1 MRNIVQEAIDER
13 LNDLRNPKSLLS
25 LNKTESDTNKGYN
38 GRQIL
43 EMFQNCEDE
52 GAVKVSI
59 FLDTVECTLQIS
71 NDGSKSFS
79 IEGYDS
85 LLYPGLSSKVS
96 SGYIGNKGLGF
107 RSIINWSEE
116 IKIISN
122 DFVVS
127 FKEENKRDVLLNKL
141 NYTED
146 TLNIV
151 REKRRLKLDVYPIP
165 LLNCG
170 RILDLDV
177 PHLYTTSI
185 IVRYKKEYE
194 NDIRTQLDNISVMT
208 LLFLNNITEVEIS
221 VDGVIKNINVKREQ
235 NAEITK
241 IIHNNEEYFVIE
253 DDGLIDENLLQEN
266 ETIEAKRYSVK
277 IAFSD
282 NLTLKDKVLYNYFK
296 TQIPFELPFVA
307 HASLELDQ
315 NRNHSTESAVNPF
328 VLNKLFQLHLR
339 LVEILKEKNKKSWL
353 PYISINNNDN
363 INLYEPYSSKIN
375 DYWRDFVVYPTLTG
389 AYLDLDEAKDIGNDI
404 AEFLDRVGLGK
415 SFQEQIMF
423 CNLDINPQ
431 HYVNVPDN
439 YIEIIEF
446 IAKDLLLNQR
456 AEFIKLILQQY
467 PNEKFSILI
476 DEQEILIDKNDY
488 VFTDKTSDNKLLKV
502 PSYSKIRFLHPSLF
516 QQLISE
522 LDLQSESNK
531 SRSLKDRLESI
542 SDVHSFEPQTV
553 IKKIISETNDVLKSN
568 SNFKIILKEFYQTI
582 FHNYKAR
589 EDNPDL
595 DFEAQ
600 IPCLNLVG
608 EIVDIKS
615 LTLSKEFTSG
625 EISEKI
631 FGELYDKH
639 SVLTRIE
646 TLGLQSEDIYEL
658 EIFLRW
664 LGINHISIIDIKNQN
679 IDQGYINY
687 INNEENIGI
696 NNYDL
701 FDVKSLNKIVNG
713 FDINRIVAW
722 LTCDQRI
729 IDIFSDFSSKKSFI
743 EKIGYSYYGQKNSN
757 FSKNY
762 IYYIISQHFDVNN
775 YLITNKKEE
784 WFNPFKIDY
793 DYLAGVNPK
802 LDKNEVDRIL
812 SFLGAKKDFND
823 LDLSYLK
830 SKTQE
835 LAARNNPKSAQ
846 VFYKNLVGHY
856 RVNEEKILNVDLYA
870 RVGSNIEVRK
880 STEIYFSDRIQLPEN
895 LTNKF
900 PILYYPSRSGGATA
914 IELFGLKNLNDL
926 DLDIV
931 EIECDDLIKSDFER
945 YIISRIPFIL
955 AYRLDKITKED
966 VKRVQVQL
974 VNKLKVKCCNKLIAS
989 IDGESFD
996 IEMYSYIYQNDQFYI
1011 KIPVKTSI
1019 AELKKNK
1026 QFIDSLSDIFL
1037 KTFDTLDEKKTFE
1050 TILRQSIDDNNYDIN
1065 NDLAEGVLEE
1075 AKILLGVVSI
1085 RLSIWK
1091 SIFTIKNI
1099 EIQNDLTENNIEE
1112 HIASNFP
1119 QFKEYRLF
1127 HSDSTLDEIG
1137 IIRNVLSDL
1146 SIKLE
1151 DYNHVGDFKLNFD
1164 KLFQKELQDYYNN
1177 LKKSLKNQ
1185 LWLNLNIE
1193 NSDKQREFLNF
1204 LFIIEHML
1212 DKVNLNAISS
1222 SYNFN
1227 KIVLSQLKTHLPFVS
1242 FELIDDSMFQEYDA
1256 IEKNIKEFFSDDE
1269 LFQIRKDLQLNSLIY
1284 FENNLGLIKSEL
1296 VETYNNNNVSN
1307 NSEFKLDSNNPAEL
1321 IEDFEI
1327 EIDSS
1332 NFSGSSEN
1340 PWLGGNDELSASG
1353 KKKLGLNVEE
1363 IVKKY
1368 LDSQPSIYAKVEHIS
1383 KTSEGEHYDLKYYDL
1398 DSKKMKF
1405 VECKY
1410 FNGTSFYLSREEKH
1424 FAENNI
1430 DQYEIW
1436 LVNKDCKIYCIKNI
1450 IDLGELQPLTYKINM
1465 RIKEF
1470 YSIS

>member
-1 MRNIVQEAIDER
+1 MRNLVQTAIDER
-13 LNDLRNPKSLLS
+13 LKGLKNYKSLLS

-52 GAVKVSI
+52 GATKVSI
-59 FLDTVECTLQIS
+59 FLDTANCTLQIS
-71 NDGSKSFS
+71 NDGEKAFS

-107 RSIINWSEE
+107 RSIINWADE
-116 IKIISN
+116 IKIVSN
-122 DFVVS
+122 DFIIS
-127 FKEENKRDVLLNKL
+127 FKEENKKDILLNYL

-146 TLNIV
+146 QLGEI
-151 REKRRLKLDVYPIP
+151 REKRRLKPNVYPIP

-170 RILDLDV
+170 KILDLDV
-177 PHLYTTSI
+177 PHLYTTSV

-194 NDIRTQLDNISVMT
+194 NDIRTQLDNISAMT

-221 VDGVIKNINVKREQ
+221 VDGVVKNINVKREI
-235 NAEITK
+235 NASISKVT
-241 IIHNNEEYFVIE
+241 HSGNEYFVIE
-253 DDGLIDENLLQEN
+253 DDGLIDEDLLQEN
-266 ETIEAKRYSVK
+266 ESIEAKRYSVK
-277 IAFSD
+277 IAFSND
-282 NLTLKDKVLYNYFK
+282 LSLKDKVLYNYFK

-315 NRNHSTESAVNPF
+315 NRNHSTESAINPF
-328 VLNKLFQLHLR
+328 VLDKLFQLHLK
-339 LVEILKEKNKKSWL
+339 LVEILKSKNKKSWL
-353 PYISINNNDN
+353 PYQSVSNDD
-363 INLYEPYSSKIN
+363 INLYEPYSNIIN
-375 DYWRDFVVYPTLTG
+375 EYWSDFVVFPTLIGT
-389 AYLDLDEAKDIGNDI
+389 YLNLDEAKNVGNDI
-404 AEFLDRVGLGK
+404 AKFLDKYQLGNI
-415 SFQEQIMF
+415 FQEQIMF
-423 CNLDINPQ
+423 CDLEINPQ
-431 HYVNVPDN
+431 QYIKSPDN
-439 YIEIIEF
+439 FTEILELVATNLTIQ
-446 IAKDLLLNQR
+446 QR
-456 AEFIKLILQQY
+456 AEFIKLLLKYY
-467 PNEKFSILI
+467 PNKKFSVLI
-476 DEQEILIDKNDY
+476 DEEETLIDKYDY
-488 VFTDKTSDNKLLKV
+488 VFTDKTGDNKSLKV
-502 PSYSKIRFLHPSLF
+502 PSYSKIRFLHSSLF
-516 QQLISE
+516 QLLIDE
-522 LDLQSESNK
+522 LDLQSETNK
-531 SRSLKDRLESI
+531 SRILKDRLEGI

-553 IKKIISETNDVLKSN
+553 IKKIISETNDVLKN
-568 SNFKIILKEFYQTI
+568 NHNFKILLKEFYQTV

-595 DFEAQ
+595 DYEAQ
-600 IPCLNLVG
+600 IPCLNLLDK
-608 EIVDIKS
+608 IVDIKS
-615 LTLSKEFTSG
+615 LSLSKEFIAG

-631 FGELYDKH
+631 FGDLYDKG
-639 SVLTRIE
+639 SILSRIE
-646 TLGLQSEDIYEL
+646 TLGLENEDID
-658 EIFLRW
+658 EIEFFLIW
-664 LGINHISIIDIKNQN
+664 LGINHTSIVEIKTSN
-679 IDQGYINY
+679 IDQGYINI
-687 INNEENIGI
+687 INKKENIWV
-696 NNYDL
+696 NKYEL
-701 FDVKSLNKIVNG
+701 FDVKSLDKIVNQ
-713 FDINRIVAW
+713 FNVNNVIAW
-722 LTCDQRI
+722 LASDKKI
-729 IDIFSDFSSKKSFI
+729 LEIFSNFSSTKSYD
-743 EKIGYSYYGQKNSN
+743 EKIGYSHYGQKNINS
-757 FSKNY
+757 FKNY
-762 IYYIISQHFDVNN
+762 ILYTIAQHFNVNN
-775 YLITNKKEE
+775 YLVTNKKEE

-793 DYLAGVNPK
+793 DYLADINSK

-835 LAARNNPKSAQ
+835 LADRNNSKSAQ

-931 EIECDDLIKSDFER
+931 EVEFDDLIKSDFER
-945 YIISRIPFIL
+945 YILSRIPFIL

-966 VKRVQVQL
+966 VKRSQVQL
-974 VNKLKVKCCNKLIAS
+974 LNKLKVTCCNKLIAS

-1011 KIPVKTSI
+1011 KIPINTSVV
-1019 AELKKNK
+1019 ELKKNK

-1091 SIFTIKNI
+1091 SIFRIKNI
-1099 EIQNDLTENNIEE
+1099 EIQSDLTENNIEE
-1112 HIASNFP
+1112 HITINFP

-1127 HSDSTLDEIG
+1127 HSDTTLDEIG
-1137 IIRNVLSDL
+1137 IIRYVLTDL

-1151 DYNHVGDFKLNFD
+1151 EYNQVADFKLNFD

-1185 LWLNLNIE
+1185 LWLNLSIE
-1193 NSDKQREFLNF
+1193 YSDKQREFLNF
-1204 LFIIEHML
+1204 LFIIEHL
-1212 DKVNLNAISS
+1212 FDKINLNAVCS

-1227 KIVLSQLKTHLPFVS
+1227 EIILSQLKQHLPFVS
-1242 FELIDDSMFQEYDA
+1242 FELIDDSKFQDYDS

-1284 FENNLGLIKSEL
+1284 FENNVELIKSEL
-1296 VETYNNNNVSN
+1296 LETRNNNVSN
-1307 NSEFKLDSNNPAEL
+1307 NSEYKLDSNIPAEL

-1332 NFSGSSEN
+1332 NFSGSSDN
-1340 PWLGGNDELSASG
+1340 PWLGGSDELSTSG

-1368 LDSQPSIYAKVEHIS
+1368 LDSQPSTYAKVEHIS

-1398 DSKKMKF
+1398 NSEKMKF

-1424 FAENNI
+1424 FAENNF

-1436 LVNKDCKIYCIKNI
+1436 LVNKDSKIYCIKNI
-1450 IDLGELQPLTYKINM
+1450 ADLGELQPLTYRVN
-1465 RIKEF
+1465 IKLKT
-1470 YSIS
+1470 YAITN